1 MDIFNI
7 VSWSGL
13 PLMAIL
19 VFGIT
24 RPNYRALAISTLIIV
39 IPLSVLLA
47 SNNNH
52 GNVIRNFFMG
62 MVMFSIPF
70 LFHAWLVSLI
80 KKINLPH
87 PSIGTPNGAP

>member
-7 VSWSGL
+7 VSWLGL

-19 VFGIT
+19 VLGIA
-24 RPNYRALAISTLIIV
+24 RPNYRALAISTLLIA

-52 GNVIRNFFMG
+52 ANVIRNFFMG
-62 MVMFSIPF
+62 MVMFSVRFYFMPGWF
-70 LFHAWLVSLI
+70 
-80 KKINLPH
+80 
-87 PSIGTPNGAP
+87 PSSSKST